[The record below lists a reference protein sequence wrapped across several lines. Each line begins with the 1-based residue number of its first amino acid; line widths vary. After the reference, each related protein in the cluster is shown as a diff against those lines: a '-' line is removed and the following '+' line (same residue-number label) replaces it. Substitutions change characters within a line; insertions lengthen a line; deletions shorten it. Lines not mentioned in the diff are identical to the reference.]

1 MLNISVIIKDL
12 LLFGVQNATNG
23 LEKAKKLRLDG
34 KRRSEAK
41 VNNINNI
48 CDF

>member
-1 MLNISVIIKDL
+1 MLSIFLIIRDL

-41 VNNINNI
+41 VNDINNI
-48 CDF
+48 REF